1 MMRITFLL
9 LSLFI
14 IGCNSSKESQF
25 KQWEELEFRVDENY
39 LSTAIS
45 DSTLG
50 ISFRPIEGF
59 SKILSPIQSL
69 ETSEAD
75 FVKIHH
81 LFKDD
86 STQSIMS
93 VSSIANMPDSLIFGL
108 IENPDNYFNQ
118 DGIYNQAMA
127 TSFSFDNFKV
137 VQLLLSNDAVVNF
150 KLFFVEGGR
159 EKFQLDYIFQRQ
171 EYIDFPKALESS
183 IGSTKSIL

>member
-1 MMRITFLL
+1 MMRIIYLVTF
-9 LSLFI
+9 LFI
-14 IGCNSSKESQF
+14 IGCNSQNEPQYQ
-25 KQWEELEFRVDENY
+25 QWEELEFLVDEAF
-39 LSTAIS
+39 LQPAIS
-45 DSTLG
+45 DSVIG
-50 ISFRPIEGF
+50 ISFRPIKGF
-59 SKILSPIQSL
+59 SKIESPVSSL
-69 ETSEAD
+69 QASEAD
-75 FVKIHH
+75 FAEIHH

-93 VSSIANMPDSLIFGL
+93 VASIANMPDSLIYGL

-118 DGIYNQAMA
+118 DGIYTQTMA

-183 IGSTKSIL
+183 IGSTKPIL